1 MNVAMFGGS
10 FNPVHNAHVNFAKK
24 VIEAV
29 NLQKLYI
36 MPTYSS
42 PHKTGEGMALPED
55 RFNMCNIAFKEIKN
69 AYVSDIEILRQG
81 QSYTCDT
88 LKQLKELHPED
99 NLFLVVGA
107 DMYMTLLKWKNPIE
121 IFKLANIIT
130 FPRNNDD
137 YNDLKEYSITLK
149 EYGAD
154 TVILNEPLIK
164 LSSTDIRQNINNK
177 DFIKEHLNSDVYS
190 YIVNNNLYGM

>member
-1 MNVAMFGGS
+1 
-10 FNPVHNAHVNFAKK
+10 
-24 VIEAV
+24 
-29 NLQKLYI
+29 
-36 MPTYSS
+36 
-42 PHKTGEGMALPED
+42 
-55 RFNMCNIAFKEIKN
+55 
-69 AYVSDIEILRQG
+69 
-81 QSYTCDT
+81 
-88 LKQLKELHPED
+88 
-99 NLFLVVGA
+99 
-107 DMYMTLLKWKNPIE
+107 MYMTLLKWKNPIE

-130 FPRNNDD
+130 FPRNNED

>member
-1 MNVAMFGGS
+1 MNIAMFGGS

-42 PHKTGEGMALPED
+42 PHKTDEGMALPKD
-55 RFNMCNIAFKEIKN
+55 RFNMCKIAFEEIKN
-69 AYVSDIEILRQG
+69 AYVSDMEILRQG

-88 LKQLKELHPED
+88 LKQLKELHPSD
-99 NLFLVVGA
+99 DLYLVVGA
-107 DMYMTLLKWKNPIE
+107 DMYMTLLKWKNPFE

-130 FPRNNDD
+130 FPRNDED
-137 YNDLKEYSITLK
+137 YNALKEYSEALN

-177 DFIKEHLNSDVYS
+177 DFINKHLNPEVYS
-190 YIVNNNLYGM
+190 YIMKNNLYGM

>member
-55 RFNMCNIAFKEIKN
+55 RFNMCNIAFKEIKKEIMFADKTISLCAHPVLRSN
-69 AYVSDIEILRQG
+69 WSLNFVSPVPNYKSQPSPMELSDI
-81 QSYTCDT
+81 
-88 LKQLKELHPED
+88 
-99 NLFLVVGA
+99 
-107 DMYMTLLKWKNPIE
+107 
-121 IFKLANIIT
+121 NIT
-130 FPRNNDD
+130 
-137 YNDLKEYSITLK
+137 
-149 EYGAD
+149 
-154 TVILNEPLIK
+154 
-164 LSSTDIRQNINNK
+164 
-177 DFIKEHLNSDVYS
+177 
-190 YIVNNNLYGM
+190 